1 MGRWGMRLFEGDQDM
16 DIVFGLN
23 PAFED
28 DDRKIS
34 LSSMVHQTDIL
45 VPEATKEYYKTDKYK
60 PELADIVNN
69 IRVKLDS
76 GKCDLLFDMYRA
88 KENEYQGKY
97 QVIILGALMMRA
109 GAKIRPD
116 DLDHLR
122 KLVPAIHCS
131 PGYALPIFDEGFRG
145 PGKAQLLAAL
155 DHYKPGT
162 PRDFQEPS
170 CYECGMTKLDLE
182 GEVPMKCSK
191 CDRAW
196 YCNKVWPPPKKKC
209 QKAHWK
215 AHKPSCIP
223 VREQIMINV

>member
-16 DIVFGLN
+16 DIVFDLN
-23 PAFED
+23 HAFED
-28 DDRKIS
+28 DDKKIS

-69 IRVKLDS
+69 ICAQLDS

-122 KLVPAIHCS
+122 ELVPAIHCS
-131 PGYALPIFDEGFRG
+131 PGYALPICDEGFRG

-170 CYECGMTKLDLE
+170 CYECGMTKIDLE
-182 GEVPMKCSK
+182 AEVPMKCSN
-191 CDRAW
+191 CHRAW
-196 YCNKVWPPPKKKC
+196 YCNKVWPPPKK
-209 QKAHWK
+209 
-215 AHKPSCIP
+215 
-223 VREQIMINV
+223 V